1 MPDAARR
8 IVVLSLGWIFVL
20 LGIAGLFLPILQ
32 GVLFLTIGL
41 ILMSRESRWVR
52 RRLDW
57 ARRRWPR
64 FGRAWDR
71 AHATMHRI
79 ANRVFRRGKDG

>member
-1 MPDAARR
+1 MLAIARR

-32 GVLFLTIGL
+32 GILFLAIGL
-41 ILMSRESRWVR
+41 ILLSGESRWVR
-52 RRLDW
+52 RRIDD
-57 ARRRWPR
+57 ARRRWPK

-71 AHATMHRI
+71 IEARAHEI
-79 ANRVFRRGKDG
+79 ANRVLRRGRGG